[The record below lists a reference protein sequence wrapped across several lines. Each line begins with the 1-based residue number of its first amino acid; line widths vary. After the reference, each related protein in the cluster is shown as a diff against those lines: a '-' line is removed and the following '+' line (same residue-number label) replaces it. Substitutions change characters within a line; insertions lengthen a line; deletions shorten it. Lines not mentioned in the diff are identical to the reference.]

1 MLTVYNCIVDEHD
14 LRLVILAA
22 LVCTLASM
30 AAMNLLHQVLRS
42 RDRLRAFW
50 LGVSAVSI
58 GFGIWATHF
67 IAMLAFSPS
76 LPTAYDGLLT
86 GASLV
91 VAIVLTG
98 FGMWAATAQQK
109 LDNRLA
115 GGALI
120 GCGITAMHFTG
131 MAAFEVPGHL
141 AWDPVLVAAAL
152 AAAAGFGAAA
162 VCVGLARSD
171 WRARVCG
178 ALLLTVAIC
187 SLHFTAMAAVSILPD
202 ASVEIS
208 QSAATPFWLA
218 VAVAIASFVILVIT
232 ALALWIDLRD
242 QQRSRLE
249 VTRMQGLAD
258 AAVEGLIV
266 CDGQEVATANA
277 SFLALADVSAKAIAG
292 RPLATFFP
300 HRAVLDRL
308 EAGLSEVFEAELTLP
323 DGGAVPVE
331 LISRPVSYAGRPHVA
346 VAVRDI
352 RQRKANE
359 ADIHR
364 LAHHDSLTGLP
375 NRRSFATRLDAE
387 LDRMAGQSGKYL
399 ALLCLDLDR
408 FKEVNDLFGHA
419 AGDAM
424 LQKVARCASRVLDDG
439 HMLARL
445 GGDEFAV
452 IVPGLAAPASAS
464 VVAEAILK
472 ALREDSQ
479 TAQSDGLAST
489 SIGIA
494 IYPTDASEP
503 EVLLSHADTAL
514 YRAKAEGRNTYR
526 FYEPKM
532 GVEARDRRLMEHE
545 LRHAMTRGEFHL
557 VYQPQKLLDSG
568 EVVGFE
574 ALLRWT
580 HPERGNVSPA
590 LFVPIAEENGI
601 IIQIGHWVM
610 ETACRAA
617 ASWEKPLTIAVNVSA
632 VQLHQTDFARS
643 VETIL
648 AKTGLAAHR
657 LEIEI
662 TETALVRDMS
672 RALASLRQLKELGVK
687 VAMDDFG
694 TGYSSLSNLR
704 AFPFDKIKIDGS
716 FIRSVDTNE
725 QAATIVR
732 AVLGLGK
739 GLGLP
744 VLAEGVE
751 TASELRF
758 LAAEACTIGQG
769 YYLGRPAAL
778 ETFAEA
784 EPHAA
789 DDASRAA

>member
-1 MLTVYNCIVDEHD
+1 MLTVYNCIVEEHD
-14 LRLVILAA
+14 LRLVLLAA
-22 LVCTLASM
+22 LVCMLASIT
-30 AAMNLLHQVLRS
+30 AMNLLRQVLRS
-42 RDRLRAFW
+42 GGRLRAFW
-50 LGVSAVSI
+50 LAVSAVSV

-67 IAMLAFSPS
+67 IGMLAFSPS
-76 LPTAYDGLLT
+76 VPSAYDGLLT
-86 GASLV
+86 GASLI

-98 FGMWAATAQQK
+98 LGMWAATAQPK
-109 LDNRLA
+109 LDNHLA

-120 GCGITAMHFTG
+120 GSGITAMHFTG
-131 MAAFEVPGHL
+131 MAAFDVQGRL
-141 AWDPVLVAAAL
+141 TWDPVLVAAAL
-152 AAAAGFGAAA
+152 TAAVGFGMAAIRI
-162 VCVGLARSD
+162 GLASKGRK
-171 WRARVCG
+171 ARVCG

-202 ASVEIS
+202 ASIEIP
-208 QSAATPFWLA
+208 QSAVKPTWLAMA
-218 VAVAIASFVILVIT
+218 VAVASFVVLVIT
-232 ALALWIDLRD
+232 ALALWLDIRD

-249 VTRMQGLAD
+249 ATRMQGLAD

-266 CDGQEVATANA
+266 CDGEEIATANA
-277 SFLALADVSAKAIAG
+277 SFLALAGVVTGTIDGHALSA
-292 RPLATFFP
+292 FFP
-300 HRAVLDRL
+300 ERIVLDRL
-308 EAGLSEVFEAELTLP
+308 AAGLSEVFEAEMSLSA
-323 DGGAVPVE
+323 GGTIPVE

-352 RQRKANE
+352 RRRKANE

-375 NRRSFATRLDAE
+375 NRRSFAARLDAE
-387 LDRMAGQSGKYL
+387 FDRMASQPDKYL

-424 LQKVARCASRVLDDG
+424 LQKVARCASRVLGDG
-439 HMLARL
+439 QMLARL

-452 IVPGLAAPASAS
+452 IVPGLADPAAAS
-464 VVAEAILK
+464 VTAEAILT
-472 ALREDSQ
+472 ALRDDNQ

-494 IYPTDASEP
+494 IYPTDSSDP

-514 YRAKAEGRNTYR
+514 YRAKADGRNTYR
-526 FYEPKM
+526 FFEPTM
-532 GVEARDRRLMEHE
+532 GVEARERRLMEHE
-545 LRHAMTRGEFHL
+545 LRHAMARGEFHL
-557 VYQPQKLLDSG
+557 VYQPQKLIDSG

-580 HPERGNVSPA
+580 HPGRGNVSPS
-590 LFVPIAEENGI
+590 LFVPIAEESGI
-601 IIQIGHWVM
+601 IVQIGHWVM
-610 ETACRAA
+610 ETACLAA
-617 ASWEKPLTIAVNVSA
+617 ASWEKPVTIAVNVSA
-632 VQLHQTDFARS
+632 IQLHQPDFARS
-643 VETIL
+643 VQAIL
-648 AKTGLAAHR
+648 FRTGLAPHR

-662 TETALVRDMS
+662 TETALVRDMN
-672 RALASLRQLKELGVK
+672 RALGTLRQLKALGIK

-758 LAAEACTIGQG
+758 LAAEACAIGQG

-778 ETFAEA
+778 ETFAET
-784 EPHAA
+784 EPQVA
-789 DDASRAA
+789 DDTPRAA